1 MDRGARW
8 ATVHVSHY
16 YNYYDIANIIYTFS
30 TIIQSKTF
38 SEGCNITS
46 KNLSDVNSF
55 ASFSATMAWKQ
66 LFSVTILYS
75 FSLLSEGSTVVSILT
90 LTLISLLEARQRTSQ
105 NHRIE

>member
-55 ASFSATMAWKQ
+55 ASCSATMAWKQ

-75 FSLLSEGSTVVSILT
+75 FKRCLCYVVIHCLVKVAQLCPS
-90 LTLISLLEARQRTSQ
+90 
-105 NHRIE
+105 